1 MTMPVFAKVPT
12 DLTRDVSAF
21 VSGFSIE
28 ATRPTVSDIAMLAQA
43 APAGTAVYLSAI
55 PTKPHRDLIEAAV
68 RVRAA
73 GLEPVPH
80 LAARNF
86 ASVSALDD
94 MLCELTTQARV
105 RRILMIAGDR
115 DEPAGE
121 FRSAIEVIETGLLPG
136 RGIEEIGI
144 AGYPDG
150 HPRVTTEALDRA
162 LAAKIEAAAQ
172 TGLAVHIVTQF
183 AFSAEPILSWVRRL
197 RNLGIDLPV
206 RIGLAGPTNL
216 ATLLRYAQRC
226 GVKASSQGLARQAG
240 LAKHLFGNAA
250 PDAIVGALARA
261 RGEGQL
267 GDVALHL
274 FSFGGAGATARWA
287 AAASSGRI
295 SLDSGGGFRV
305 EPPAT

>member
-1 MTMPVFAKVPT
+1 MTMPVSAKVPP
-12 DLTRDVSAF
+12 DLTRDVAAF
-21 VSGFSIE
+21 VHGFSIE
-28 ATRPTVSDIAMLAQA
+28 ATRPTPSDIAMLAQA

-86 ASVSALDD
+86 ASVSALDE
-94 MLCELTTQARV
+94 MLCELATRAHV

-150 HPRVTTEALDRA
+150 HPRITTEALDRA

-172 TGLAVHIVTQF
+172 TGLAVHSLRFPPNPFCSGCAACVISVSIFPF
-183 AFSAEPILSWVRRL
+183 ASGSPAQQILRRCCVM
-197 RNLGIDLPV
+197 R
-206 RIGLAGPTNL
+206 
-216 ATLLRYAQRC
+216 
-226 GVKASSQGLARQAG
+226 S
-240 LAKHLFGNAA
+240 
-250 PDAIVGALARA
+250 
-261 RGEGQL
+261 
-267 GDVALHL
+267 
-274 FSFGGAGATARWA
+274 A
-287 AAASSGRI
+287 AA
-295 SLDSGGGFRV
+295 
-305 EPPAT
+305 